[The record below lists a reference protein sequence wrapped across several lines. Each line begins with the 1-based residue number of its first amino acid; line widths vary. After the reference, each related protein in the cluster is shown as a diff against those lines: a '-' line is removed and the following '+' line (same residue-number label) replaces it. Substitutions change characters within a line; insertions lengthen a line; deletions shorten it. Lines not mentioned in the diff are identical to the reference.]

1 LLILRLSVGLVVLQL
16 LFLSLSFSLCVC
28 ICLFENAA
36 SNSEKLWCAEGSGV
50 GFKTE
55 PSVLNSDL
63 CMQQFLNNSLQS
75 FEAVRLKFIIGV
87 TDGIENIWNAIIVS
101 PKCIHLYVTLT
112 DVALLSRKGFIS
124 VLEFVTETLKLEEIY
139 LVIDK
144 ERSDRALLIRSFS
157 YFGFRTVAPGETPM
171 NNAEEVI
178 FMKYTDA

>member
-1 LLILRLSVGLVVLQL
+1 MQLRIPNNFGCIHFSIQLDGGLK
-16 LFLSLSFSLCVC
+16 C
-28 ICLFENAA
+28 
-36 SNSEKLWCAEGSGV
+36 GV

-87 TDGIENIWNAIIVS
+87 TDGIKNIWNAIIVS

-139 LVIDK
+139 LVK
-144 ERSDRALLIRSFS
+144 
-157 YFGFRTVAPGETPM
+157 PQ
-171 NNAEEVI
+171 
-178 FMKYTDA
+178 

>member
-1 LLILRLSVGLVVLQL
+1 MVLLMCLTPPTANAPLSAQR
-16 LFLSLSFSLCVC
+16 
-28 ICLFENAA
+28 AA
-36 SNSEKLWCAEGSGV
+36 
-50 GFKTE
+50 
-55 PSVLNSDL
+55 
-63 CMQQFLNNSLQS
+63 NNSLQS

-87 TDGIENIWNAIIVS
+87 TDGIKNIWNAIIVS

-144 ERSDRALLIRSFS
+144 ERNDRALLIRSFS

-171 NNAEEVI
+171 NNAEDVI